1 MQKQNQCVDNIVLK
15 LTDNHAKVF
24 LTKYIVFSLNNIQNI
39 FFGENTQVEILQQ
52 LYDLIPTLCN
62 HDLQFL
68 FFALLNI
75 DMLVKDQLCTLER
88 QENRYKLVRFYQD
101 LEKLFVQF
109 LTNSEKSIEWVVT
122 ECKHLYLVA

>member
-88 QENRYKLVRFYQD
+88 QENRFKLVRFYQD

>member
-1 MQKQNQCVDNIVLK
+1 MEKQNQCVDNIVLK

-88 QENRYKLVRFYQD
+88 QENRFKLVRFYQD